1 VIVHGE
7 SGSGKTA
14 LVDMLREPVCEMNS
28 YFVAGKF
35 FQLNATVPEPY
46 SAIMAA
52 FSDLCD
58 LVIQSD
64 DYDEDQRREMKNS
77 LGADAQLLVK
87 SISNLSPLV
96 GDANG
101 IEAIEASS
109 FAQFRVACR
118 TFLRSVASEK
128 HPVVVFLDDIQW
140 ADEGSMQL
148 IQMFLRDD
156 SALDNVMFVLAY
168 RDEEAAHLF
177 ESGMLDGVRDP
188 TDIAVSN
195 LNADAV
201 HQMVTSMMGSSTDEI
216 RQLSGLVAKRTF
228 GNPLHVTMFMETIQ
242 QEGLLSYDNTT
253 ESWIFDLGK
262 MQYEIM
268 VSETLADLLTRKINR
283 LSGNLKGTLKVASLL
298 GYRFRESILLK
309 VVNCM
314 AIGER
319 SALLLLSEAVQ
330 EGFIEQSG
338 DGYHFSHDKVQSAFI
353 SLIDESEGARLHL
366 LIGKIYL
373 SAHEQGGEQSNI
385 YRAAVHLS
393 CAPDVLSEYEQRVTL
408 ARINLEAAKYC
419 KEISAFEQAV
429 MALQAGL
436 DALRPAEKWSD
447 ELFALTFE
455 MMETQARMQL
465 AVGDF
470 EACKATTLEASR
482 HVRTSEMKVK
492 LLAIDVE
499 VRMAGNEVDDV
510 VATANRGL
518 SSLGFKMPRKAKL
531 RHIVAKLAKVKFMLR
546 RKTDEDLLNLPLTQ
560 DLVIANVVKLL
571 IHLCTYCL
579 MGDEK
584 EMGVFSAL
592 LAIELTLK
600 NSLSQHSPCPSLSM
614 VSRKPLL
621 GTLIEPTASASWL

>member
-1 VIVHGE
+1 
-7 SGSGKTA
+7 
-14 LVDMLREPVCEMNS
+14 
-28 YFVAGKF
+28 
-35 FQLNATVPEPY
+35 
-46 SAIMAA
+46 
-52 FSDLCD
+52 
-58 LVIQSD
+58 
-64 DYDEDQRREMKNS
+64 
-77 LGADAQLLVK
+77 
-87 SISNLSPLV
+87 
-96 GDANG
+96 
-101 IEAIEASS
+101 
-109 FAQFRVACR
+109 
-118 TFLRSVASEK
+118 
-128 HPVVVFLDDIQW
+128 
-140 ADEGSMQL
+140 
-148 IQMFLRDD
+148 
-156 SALDNVMFVLAY
+156 
-168 RDEEAAHLF
+168 
-177 ESGMLDGVRDP
+177 
-188 TDIAVSN
+188 
-195 LNADAV
+195 
-201 HQMVTSMMGSSTDEI
+201 
-216 RQLSGLVAKRTF
+216 
-228 GNPLHVTMFMETIQ
+228 
-242 QEGLLSYDNTT
+242 
-253 ESWIFDLGK
+253 
-262 MQYEIM
+262 
-268 VSETLADLLTRKINR
+268 
-283 LSGNLKGTLKVASLL
+283 
-298 GYRFRESILLK
+298 
-309 VVNCM
+309 
-314 AIGER
+314 
-319 SALLLLSEAVQ
+319 
-330 EGFIEQSG
+330 
-338 DGYHFSHDKVQSAFI
+338 
-353 SLIDESEGARLHL
+353 LHL
-366 LIGKIYL
+366 LIGEAYL

-447 ELFALTFE
+447 ELFTLTFE
-455 MMETQARMQL
+455 MMENQARMQL
-465 AVGDF
+465 VVGDF

-600 NSLSQHSPCPSLSM
+600 NGLSQHSPCAFVIYGVAEASIGNIDRAYRFGKLALKMLDGMHSREGEGPTVAYALTRISCF
-614 VSRKPLL
+614 RKPLHEL
-621 GTLIEPTASASWL
+621 VTPLSETATSGFQNGDVLYATFCMSQCYSM